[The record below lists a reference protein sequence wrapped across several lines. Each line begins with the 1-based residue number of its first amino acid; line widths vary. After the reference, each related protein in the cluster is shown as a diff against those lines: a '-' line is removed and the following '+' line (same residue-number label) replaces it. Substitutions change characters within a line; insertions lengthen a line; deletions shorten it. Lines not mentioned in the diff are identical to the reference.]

1 MMSDGH
7 RPADEA
13 AHVTGAAR
21 FAVLQ
26 EAAEVLLEELN
37 RRFLVEWR
45 EVKELLPDGST
56 VRWVRLIPRTLV
68 AAPLAVAFTD
78 TPGIVLQLGR
88 WFRQS
93 LPGCDGDEVGV
104 LQQTVTALVEGGLWE
119 RVRRGPVG
127 SVAEARLIGPDLR
140 VGRQVPLDA
149 RAAREARRE
158 GFAAAVQWGPW
169 PARP

>member
-1 MMSDGH
+1 MMSDSH
-7 RPADEA
+7 RSADEA
-13 AHVTGAAR
+13 AHITGAAR
-21 FAVLQ
+21 FAVLP
-26 EAAEVLLEELN
+26 EAAEVLLEELS

-45 EVKELLPDGST
+45 EVKEPLADGST
-56 VRWVRLIPRTLV
+56 VRWVRLIPRTPA

-93 LPGCDGDEVGV
+93 LPGSGDDIGL
-104 LQQTVTALVEGGLWE
+104 LQQMVTALVEGGLWE

-127 SVAEARLIGPDLR
+127 SVAEAQLIGPDLR

-149 RAAREARRE
+149 RGARQARRE